1 MTLVPTATPRAS
13 HATPTAQP
21 PVDRSV
27 LIHAI
32 ELQNQG
38 QDAAAEQLLLR
49 FLNQSPS
56 DPVALYSIA
65 VIWLR
70 RQDNAAAL
78 ALLERAVQSAAQFAP
93 LWFAHATALV
103 NAGRRDE
110 ALQSYQRAIDLQP
123 DFADALINSGV
134 LLRDLQQHVA
144 ALTRFQQVLAL
155 QPDNVLALSNAAT
168 LMTEFK
174 RGEEAIALLERLVQL
189 APQHDYALGMLC
201 HEKLQGCDWR
211 GIEALSRQVID
222 GVHAGWRSSKS
233 LGLMAISD
241 SAEAHQRCARLFAQQ
256 RYPIHPAPLWTGQRY
271 RHDRIRV
278 AYVSPDLREHPV
290 GHLMAGIFERHD
302 RTRFETI
309 GVSLGVD
316 DGSRLRERMTRA
328 FDQFL
333 DARQMTSAQI
343 AAWLREREVD
353 IVIDLAGYTAD
364 SRADIFTRRPAPVQ
378 VNFLGYPGTMGLSC
392 MDYILADRHVIPPEH
407 WRFYDERVVY
417 LPDAYLPP
425 ASNLQIA
432 ETTPSRADCG
442 LPPTGVV
449 FCSFNHD
456 YKILP
461 AVFAVWMRLLL
472 QVPGSVLWLMSRS
485 ERSQRN
491 LRASAQAAGIDPDR
505 LVFAQR
511 VPRVEDHLARY
522 RVADLFLDT
531 HPYNAHST
539 AADALLA
546 GLPVLTCS
554 GQSFPSRVAG
564 SLLQAAGLPEL
575 VTHTVAD
582 YEQLALTLAHDPAR
596 LVALKARLMER
607 QRDSALFDV
616 DAFTRH
622 LETAYLAMWR
632 QAQLGGARDALS
644 APAAATSA

>member
-1 MTLVPTATPRAS
+1 MTKVPTTTSRAS
-13 HATPTAQP
+13 AATSTPQ
-21 PVDRSV
+21 VDRSV
-27 LIHAI
+27 LIRAI

-38 QDAAAEQLLLR
+38 HVAPAEQLLLHY
-49 FLNQSPS
+49 LTQAPT
-56 DPVALYSIA
+56 DPVAVYSLA

-70 RQDNAAAL
+70 MPNPAPAL
-78 ALLERAVQSAAQFAP
+78 DLLERAVNAGTDFAP
-93 LWFAHATALV
+93 LWFAHATVLV
-103 NAGRRDE
+103 KVGRRDD
-110 ALQSYQRAIDLQP
+110 ALQSYQRAIDLKP
-123 DFADALINSGV
+123 DYADAMINSGV

-155 QPDNVLALSNAAT
+155 QPDNVMALSNAAT

-174 RGEEAIALLERLVQL
+174 RGEEAVAMLERLVQL
-189 APQHDYALGMLC
+189 APEHDYALGMLC
-201 HEKLQGCDWR
+201 HEKLQGCDWQ
-211 GIEALSRQVID
+211 GFEALSQRVID
-222 GVHAGWRSSKS
+222 GVRAGRRSSKS
-233 LGLMAISD
+233 LGLMALSD
-241 SAEAHQRCARLFAQQ
+241 SAEDHQRCARLFAQQ
-256 RYPIHPAPLWTGQRY
+256 RYPVAAAPLWTGERY

-302 RTRFETI
+302 KTRFETT
-309 GVSLGVD
+309 GLSLGVD

-328 FDQFL
+328 FDQFI
-333 DARQMTSAQI
+333 DARQMTAVQI
-343 AAWLREREVD
+343 AALLREREID
-353 IVIDLAGYTAD
+353 IVVDLAGYTAD
-364 SRADIFTRRPAPVQ
+364 SRSEIFTWRPAPVQ

-407 WRFYDERVVY
+407 WRFYDEQVVY

-485 ERSQRN
+485 ERSQHN
-491 LRASAQAAGIDPDR
+491 LWASAQAAGIDPDR

-582 YEQLALTLAHDPAR
+582 YEQLALALARDPDR
-596 LVALKARLMER
+596 LAALKARLVER

-632 QAQLGGARDALS
+632 QSQLGGARDALS
-644 APAAATSA
+644 APAVAVSA

>member
-1 MTLVPTATPRAS
+1 MTKVPTTTSRAS
-13 HATPTAQP
+13 AATSTPQ
-21 PVDRSV
+21 VDRSV
-27 LIHAI
+27 LIRAI

-38 QDAAAEQLLLR
+38 HVAPAEQLLLHY
-49 FLNQSPS
+49 LTQAPT
-56 DPVALYSIA
+56 DPVAVYSLA

-70 RQDNAAAL
+70 MPNPAPAL
-78 ALLERAVQSAAQFAP
+78 DLLERAVNAGTDFAP
-93 LWFAHATALV
+93 LWFAHATVLV
-103 NAGRRDE
+103 KVGRRDD
-110 ALQSYQRAIDLQP
+110 ALQSYQRAIDLKP
-123 DFADALINSGV
+123 DYGDAMINSGV

-155 QPDNVLALSNAAT
+155 QPDNVMALSNAAT

-174 RGEEAIALLERLVQL
+174 RGEEAVAMLERLVQL
-189 APQHDYALGMLC
+189 APEHDYALGMLC
-201 HEKLQGCDWR
+201 HEKLQGCDWQ
-211 GIEALSRQVID
+211 GFEALSQRVID
-222 GVHAGWRSSKS
+222 GVRAGRRSSKS
-233 LGLMAISD
+233 LGLMALSD
-241 SAEAHQRCARLFAQQ
+241 SAEDHQRCARLFAQQ
-256 RYPIHPAPLWTGQRY
+256 RYPAAAAPLWTGERY

-302 RTRFETI
+302 KARFETT
-309 GVSLGVD
+309 GLSLGVD

-328 FDQFL
+328 FDQFI
-333 DARQMTSAQI
+333 DARQMTAVQI
-343 AAWLREREVD
+343 AALLREREID
-353 IVIDLAGYTAD
+353 IVVDLAGYTAD
-364 SRADIFTRRPAPVQ
+364 SRSEIFTWRPAPVQ

-407 WRFYDERVVY
+407 WRFYDEQVVY

-582 YEQLALTLAHDPAR
+582 YEQLALALARDPDR
-596 LVALKARLMER
+596 LAALKARLMER

-632 QAQLGGARDALS
+632 QSQLGGARDALS
-644 APAAATSA
+644 APAVATSA

>member
-1 MTLVPTATPRAS
+1 MTKVPTATSRAS
-13 HATPTAQP
+13 APAPTL

-27 LIHAI
+27 LIRAI

-38 QDAAAEQLLLR
+38 HVAPAEQLLLHY
-49 FLNQSPS
+49 LTQAPT
-56 DPVALYSIA
+56 DPVAIYSLA

-70 RQDNAAAL
+70 MPNPAPAL
-78 ALLERAVQSAAQFAP
+78 DLLERAVNAGTDFAP
-93 LWFAHATALV
+93 LWFAHATVLV
-103 NAGRRDE
+103 KVGRRDD
-110 ALQSYQRAIDLQP
+110 ALRSYQRAIDLKP
-123 DFADALINSGV
+123 DYADAMINSGV

-155 QPDNVLALSNAAT
+155 QPDNVIALANAAT

-174 RGEEAIALLERLVQL
+174 RGEEAVAMLERLVQL
-189 APQHDYALGMLC
+189 APEHDYALGMLC
-201 HEKLQGCDWR
+201 HEKLQGCDWQ
-211 GIEALSRQVID
+211 GFEALSQRVID
-222 GVHAGWRSSKS
+222 GVRAGRRSSKS
-233 LGLMAISD
+233 LGLMALSD
-241 SAEAHQRCARLFAQQ
+241 SAEDHQRCARLFAQQ
-256 RYPIHPAPLWTGQRY
+256 RYPAAAAPLWTGERY

-302 RTRFETI
+302 KHRFETI
-309 GVSLGVD
+309 GLSLGVD

-328 FDQFL
+328 FDQFI
-333 DARQMTSAQI
+333 DARQMTAVQI
-343 AAWLREREVD
+343 AALLREREID
-353 IVIDLAGYTAD
+353 IVVDLAGYTAD
-364 SRADIFTRRPAPVQ
+364 SRAEIFTWRPAPVQ

-407 WRFYDERVVY
+407 WRYYDEQVVY

-432 ETTPSRADCG
+432 EATPSRADCG
-442 LPPTGVV
+442 LPPAGVV

-461 AVFAVWMRLLL
+461 AVFAVWMRLLQ

-582 YEQLALTLAHDPAR
+582 YEQLALALARDPDR
-596 LVALKARLMER
+596 LVALKARLAER

-622 LETAYLAMWR
+622 LETAYIAMWR
-632 QAQLGGARDALS
+632 QSQLGGARDALS
-644 APAAATSA
+644 APAVAA

>member
-1 MTLVPTATPRAS
+1 MTKVPTATSRAS
-13 HATPTAQP
+13 APAPTL

-27 LIHAI
+27 LIRAI

-38 QDAAAEQLLLR
+38 HVAPAEQLLLHY
-49 FLNQSPS
+49 LAQAPT
-56 DPVALYSIA
+56 DPVAIYSLA

-70 RQDNAAAL
+70 MPNPAPAL
-78 ALLERAVQSAAQFAP
+78 DLLERAVKAGTDFAP
-93 LWFAHATALV
+93 LWFAHATVLV
-103 NAGRRDE
+103 KFGRRDD
-110 ALQSYQRAIDLQP
+110 ALRSYQRAIDLKP
-123 DFADALINSGV
+123 DYADAMINSGV

-144 ALTRFQQVLAL
+144 SLTRFQQVLAL
-155 QPDNVLALSNAAT
+155 QPDNVIALANAAT

-174 RGEEAIALLERLVQL
+174 RGEEAVAMLERLVQL
-189 APQHDYALGMLC
+189 APEHDYALGMLC
-201 HEKLQGCDWR
+201 HERLQGCDWQ
-211 GIEALSRQVID
+211 GFDALSQRVID
-222 GVHAGWRSSKS
+222 GVRAGRRSSKS
-233 LGLMAISD
+233 LGLMAVSD
-241 SAEAHQRCARLFAQQ
+241 SADDHQRCARLFAQQ
-256 RYPIHPAPLWTGQRY
+256 RYPVTAAPLWTGERY

-302 RTRFETI
+302 KTRFETI
-309 GVSLGVD
+309 GLSLGVD

-328 FDQFL
+328 FDQFI
-333 DARQMTSAQI
+333 DARQMTAVQI
-343 AAWLREREVD
+343 AALLREREID
-353 IVIDLAGYTAD
+353 IVVDLAGYTAD
-364 SRADIFTRRPAPVQ
+364 SRAEIFTWRPAPVQ

-407 WRFYDERVVY
+407 WRYYDERVVY

-432 ETTPSRADCG
+432 EATPSRVDCG

-582 YEQLALTLAHDPAR
+582 YEQLALALARDPDR
-596 LVALKARLMER
+596 LAALKARLAER
-607 QRDSALFDV
+607 QRGSALFDV
-616 DAFTRH
+616 DGFTRH
-622 LETAYLAMWR
+622 LEASYIAMWR
-632 QAQLGGARDALS
+632 QSQLGDARDAL
-644 APAAATSA
+644 

>member
-1 MTLVPTATPRAS
+1 MTKVPTTTSRAS
-13 HATPTAQP
+13 AATSTPQ
-21 PVDRSV
+21 VDRSV
-27 LIHAI
+27 LIRAI

-38 QDAAAEQLLLR
+38 HVAPAEQLLLHY
-49 FLNQSPS
+49 LTQAPT
-56 DPVALYSIA
+56 DPVAVYSLA

-70 RQDNAAAL
+70 MPNPAPAL
-78 ALLERAVQSAAQFAP
+78 DLLERAVNAGTDFAP
-93 LWFAHATALV
+93 LWFAHATVLV
-103 NAGRRDE
+103 KVGRRDD
-110 ALQSYQRAIDLQP
+110 ALRSYQRAIDLKP
-123 DFADALINSGV
+123 DYADAMINSGV

-155 QPDNVLALSNAAT
+155 QPDNVMALSNAAT

-174 RGEEAIALLERLVQL
+174 RGEEAVAMLERLVQL
-189 APQHDYALGMLC
+189 APEHDYALGMLC
-201 HEKLQGCDWR
+201 HEKLQGCDWQ
-211 GIEALSRQVID
+211 GFEALSQRVID
-222 GVHAGWRSSKS
+222 GVRAGRRSSKS
-233 LGLMAISD
+233 LGLMALSD
-241 SAEAHQRCARLFAQQ
+241 SAEDHQRCARLFAQQ
-256 RYPIHPAPLWTGQRY
+256 RYPAAAAPLWTGERY

-302 RTRFETI
+302 KARFETT
-309 GVSLGVD
+309 GLSLGVD

-328 FDQFL
+328 FDQFI
-333 DARQMTSAQI
+333 DARQMTAVQI
-343 AAWLREREVD
+343 AALLREREID
-353 IVIDLAGYTAD
+353 IVVDLAGYTAD
-364 SRADIFTRRPAPVQ
+364 SRSEIFTWRPAPVQ

-407 WRFYDERVVY
+407 WRFYDEQVVY

-582 YEQLALTLAHDPAR
+582 YEQLALALARDPDR
-596 LVALKARLMER
+596 LAALKARLMER

-632 QAQLGGARDALS
+632 QSQLGGARDALS
-644 APAAATSA
+644 APAVAASA

>member
-1 MTLVPTATPRAS
+1 
-13 HATPTAQP
+13 
-21 PVDRSV
+21 
-27 LIHAI
+27 
-32 ELQNQG
+32 
-38 QDAAAEQLLLR
+38 
-49 FLNQSPS
+49 
-56 DPVALYSIA
+56 
-65 VIWLR
+65 
-70 RQDNAAAL
+70 
-78 ALLERAVQSAAQFAP
+78 LLERAVKTVADFPP
-93 LWFAHATALV
+93 LWFAHATVLV
-103 NAGRRDE
+103 NVGRRDD
-110 ALQSYQRAIDLQP
+110 ALRSYQCAIDLKP

-168 LMTEFK
+168 LLTEFK
-174 RGEEAIALLERLVQL
+174 RGEEAVALLERLVRL
-189 APQHDYALGMLC
+189 APNHDYALGMLC
-201 HEKLQGCDWR
+201 HEKLQGCDWS
-211 GIEALSRQVID
+211 GFEALSQQVID
-222 GVHAGWRSSKS
+222 GVRAGQRSSKS

-241 SAEAHQRCARLFAQQ
+241 SAEDHQRCARLFAQQ
-256 RYPIHPAPLWTGQRY
+256 RYPVTAAPLWTGERY
-271 RHDRIRV
+271 CHDRIRV

-302 RTRFETI
+302 KGRFETTGI
-309 GVSLGVD
+309 SLGVD

-328 FDQFL
+328 FDHFV
-333 DARQMTSAQI
+333 DARQMTATQI
-343 AAWLREREVD
+343 ATLLRAQEID

-364 SRADIFTRRPAPVQ
+364 SRAEIFTWRPAPVQ
-378 VNFLGYPGTMGLSC
+378 VNFLGYPGTMGLAC
-392 MDYILADRHVIPPEH
+392 MDYILADRHVVPPDH
-407 WRFYDERVVY
+407 WPFYDERVVY

-425 ASNLQIA
+425 ASGLQISEA
-432 ETTPSRADCG
+432 TPSRADCG
-442 LPPTGVV
+442 LPPKGVV

-485 ERSQRN
+485 ERSQTN
-491 LRASAQAAGIDPDR
+491 LRASARAAGVDPDR

-522 RVADLFLDT
+522 RLADLFLDT

-564 SLLQAAGLPEL
+564 SLLHAAGLPEL
-575 VTHTVAD
+575 VTHSMAD
-582 YEQLALTLAHDPAR
+582 YEQLALALARDPAR
-596 LVALKARLMER
+596 LAALKQRLAER

-616 DAFTRH
+616 DRFTRH
-622 LETAYLAMWR
+622 LETTYIAMWR
-632 QAQLGGARDALS
+632 QSQLGGARDALS
-644 APAAATSA
+644 APTPSA

>member
-1 MTLVPTATPRAS
+1 MTKVPTTTSRAS
-13 HATPTAQP
+13 AATSTPQ
-21 PVDRSV
+21 VDRSV
-27 LIHAI
+27 LIRAI

-38 QDAAAEQLLLR
+38 HVAPAEQLLLHY
-49 FLNQSPS
+49 LTQAPT
-56 DPVALYSIA
+56 DPVAVYSLA

-70 RQDNAAAL
+70 MPNPAPAL
-78 ALLERAVQSAAQFAP
+78 DLLERAVNAGTDFAP
-93 LWFAHATALV
+93 LWFAHATVLV
-103 NAGRRDE
+103 KVGRRDD
-110 ALQSYQRAIDLQP
+110 ALRSYQRAIDLKP
-123 DFADALINSGV
+123 DYADAMINSGV

-155 QPDNVLALSNAAT
+155 QPDNVMALSNAAT

-174 RGEEAIALLERLVQL
+174 RGEEAVAMLERLVQL
-189 APQHDYALGMLC
+189 APEHDYALGMLC
-201 HEKLQGCDWR
+201 HEKLQGCDWQ
-211 GIEALSRQVID
+211 GFEALSQRVID
-222 GVHAGWRSSKS
+222 GVRAGRRSSKS
-233 LGLMAISD
+233 LGLMALSD
-241 SAEAHQRCARLFAQQ
+241 SAEDHQRCARLFAQQ
-256 RYPIHPAPLWTGQRY
+256 RYPAAAAPLWTGERY

-302 RTRFETI
+302 KARFETT
-309 GVSLGVD
+309 GLSLGVD

-328 FDQFL
+328 FDQFI
-333 DARQMTSAQI
+333 DARQMTAVQI
-343 AAWLREREVD
+343 AALLREREID
-353 IVIDLAGYTAD
+353 IVVDLAGYTAD
-364 SRADIFTRRPAPVQ
+364 SRSEIFTWRPAPVQ
-378 VNFLGYPGTMGLSC
+378 VNFLGYPGTMGLGC

-407 WRFYDERVVY
+407 WRFYDEQVVY

-442 LPPTGVV
+442 LPPTGIV

-582 YEQLALTLAHDPAR
+582 YEQLALALARDPDR
-596 LVALKARLMER
+596 LAALKARLMER

-632 QAQLGGARDALS
+632 QSQLGGARDALS
-644 APAAATSA
+644 APAVAVSA

>member
-1 MTLVPTATPRAS
+1 MTKVPTTTSRAS
-13 HATPTAQP
+13 AATSTPQ
-21 PVDRSV
+21 VDRSV
-27 LIHAI
+27 LIRAI

-38 QDAAAEQLLLR
+38 HVAPAEQLLLHY
-49 FLNQSPS
+49 LTQAPT
-56 DPVALYSIA
+56 DPVAVYSLA

-70 RQDNAAAL
+70 MPNLAPAL
-78 ALLERAVQSAAQFAP
+78 DLLERAVNAGTDFAP
-93 LWFAHATALV
+93 LWFAHATVLV
-103 NAGRRDE
+103 KVGRRDD
-110 ALQSYQRAIDLQP
+110 ALQSYQRAIDLKP
-123 DFADALINSGV
+123 DYADAMINSGV

-155 QPDNVLALSNAAT
+155 QPDNVMALSNAAT

-174 RGEEAIALLERLVQL
+174 RGEEAVAMLERLVQL
-189 APQHDYALGMLC
+189 APEHDYALGMLC
-201 HEKLQGCDWR
+201 HEKLQGCDWQ
-211 GIEALSRQVID
+211 GFEALSQRVID
-222 GVHAGWRSSKS
+222 GVRAGRRSSKS
-233 LGLMAISD
+233 LGLMALSD
-241 SAEAHQRCARLFAQQ
+241 SAEDHQRCARLFAQQ
-256 RYPIHPAPLWTGQRY
+256 RYPAAAAPLWTGERY

-302 RTRFETI
+302 KARFETT
-309 GVSLGVD
+309 GLSLGVD

-328 FDQFL
+328 FDQFI
-333 DARQMTSAQI
+333 DARQMTAVQI
-343 AAWLREREVD
+343 AALLREREID
-353 IVIDLAGYTAD
+353 IVVDLAGYTAD
-364 SRADIFTRRPAPVQ
+364 SRSEIFTWRPAPVQ

-407 WRFYDERVVY
+407 WRFYDEQVVY

-582 YEQLALTLAHDPAR
+582 YEQLALALARDPDR
-596 LVALKARLMER
+596 LAALKARLMER

-632 QAQLGGARDALS
+632 QSQLGGARDALS
-644 APAAATSA
+644 APAAAASA

>member
-1 MTLVPTATPRAS
+1 MTKVPTTTSRAS
-13 HATPTAQP
+13 AATSTPQ
-21 PVDRSV
+21 VDRSV
-27 LIHAI
+27 LIRAI

-38 QDAAAEQLLLR
+38 HVAPAEQLLLHY
-49 FLNQSPS
+49 LTQAPT
-56 DPVALYSIA
+56 DPVAVYSLA

-70 RQDNAAAL
+70 MPNPAPAL
-78 ALLERAVQSAAQFAP
+78 DLLERAVNAGTDFAP
-93 LWFAHATALV
+93 LWFAHATVLV
-103 NAGRRDE
+103 KVGRRDD
-110 ALQSYQRAIDLQP
+110 ALQSYQRAIDLKP
-123 DFADALINSGV
+123 DYADAMINSGV

-155 QPDNVLALSNAAT
+155 QPDNVMALSNAAT

-174 RGEEAIALLERLVQL
+174 RGEEAVAMLERLVQL
-189 APQHDYALGMLC
+189 APEHDYALGMLC
-201 HEKLQGCDWR
+201 HEKLQGCDWQ
-211 GIEALSRQVID
+211 GFEALSQRVID
-222 GVHAGWRSSKS
+222 GVRAGRRSSKS
-233 LGLMAISD
+233 LGLMALSD
-241 SAEAHQRCARLFAQQ
+241 SAEDHQRCARLFAQQ
-256 RYPIHPAPLWTGQRY
+256 RYPVAAAPLWTGERY

-302 RTRFETI
+302 KTRFETT
-309 GVSLGVD
+309 GLSLGVD

-328 FDQFL
+328 FDQFI
-333 DARQMTSAQI
+333 DARQMTAVQI
-343 AAWLREREVD
+343 AALLREREID
-353 IVIDLAGYTAD
+353 IVVDLAGYTAD
-364 SRADIFTRRPAPVQ
+364 SRSEIFTWRPAPVQ

-407 WRFYDERVVY
+407 WRFYDEQVVY

-582 YEQLALTLAHDPAR
+582 YEQLALALARDPDR
-596 LVALKARLMER
+596 LAALKARLVER

-632 QAQLGGARDALS
+632 QSQLGGARDALS
-644 APAAATSA
+644 APAVAVSA

>member
-1 MTLVPTATPRAS
+1 MTKVPTTSRAS
-13 HATPTAQP
+13 APASIP
-21 PVDRSV
+21 AVDRSV
-27 LIHAI
+27 LIRAI

-38 QDAAAEQLLLR
+38 HVAPAEQLLLHY
-49 FLNQSPS
+49 LTQAPT
-56 DPVALYSIA
+56 DPVAVYSLA

-70 RQDNAAAL
+70 MPNPAPAL
-78 ALLERAVQSAAQFAP
+78 DLLERAVQAGTDFAP
-93 LWFAHATALV
+93 LWFAHATVLV
-103 NAGRRDE
+103 KVGRRDD
-110 ALQSYQRAIDLQP
+110 ALRSYQRAIDLKP
-123 DFADALINSGV
+123 DYADAMINSGV

-144 ALTRFQQVLAL
+144 ALTRFQQALAL
-155 QPDNVLALSNAAT
+155 QPDNVIALANAAT

-174 RGEEAIALLERLVQL
+174 RGEEAVAMLERLVQL
-189 APQHDYALGMLC
+189 APEHDYALGMLC
-201 HEKLQGCDWR
+201 HEKLQGCDWQ
-211 GIEALSRQVID
+211 GFEVLSQRVID
-222 GVHAGWRSSKS
+222 GVRAGRRSSKS
-233 LGLMAISD
+233 LGLMALSD
-241 SAEAHQRCARLFAQQ
+241 SAEDHQRCARMFAQQ
-256 RYPIHPAPLWTGQRY
+256 RYPVAAAPLWTGERY

-302 RTRFETI
+302 RTRFETT
-309 GVSLGVD
+309 GLSLGVD

-328 FDQFL
+328 FDHFI
-333 DARQMTSAQI
+333 DARQMTAVQI
-343 AAWLREREVD
+343 AALLREREID
-353 IVIDLAGYTAD
+353 IVVDLAGYTAD
-364 SRADIFTRRPAPVQ
+364 SRAEIFTWRPAPVQ

-392 MDYILADRHVIPPEH
+392 MDYILADRHVIPPAH
-407 WRFYDERVVY
+407 WRFYDEQVVY

-432 ETTPSRADCG
+432 EATPSRADCG

-491 LRASAQAAGIDPDR
+491 LRASAQAAGVDPDR

-546 GLPVLTCS
+546 GLPVLTCA

-564 SLLQAAGLPEL
+564 SLLHAAGLPEL

-582 YEQLALTLAHDPAR
+582 YEQLALALARDPHR
-596 LVALKARLMER
+596 LAALKARLVQR
-607 QRDSALFDV
+607 QRGSALFDV
-616 DAFTRH
+616 DGFTRH
-622 LETAYLAMWR
+622 LEASYTAMWR
-632 QAQLGGARDALS
+632 RRQLGDARDAL
-644 APAAATSA
+644 

>member
-1 MTLVPTATPRAS
+1 MTKVPTTTSRAS
-13 HATPTAQP
+13 AATSTPQ
-21 PVDRSV
+21 VDRSV
-27 LIHAI
+27 LIRAI

-38 QDAAAEQLLLR
+38 HVAPAEQLLLHY
-49 FLNQSPS
+49 LTQAPT
-56 DPVALYSIA
+56 DPVAVYSLA

-70 RQDNAAAL
+70 MPNPAPAL
-78 ALLERAVQSAAQFAP
+78 DLLERAVNAGTDFAP
-93 LWFAHATALV
+93 LWFAHATVLV
-103 NAGRRDE
+103 KVGRRDD
-110 ALQSYQRAIDLQP
+110 ALQSYQRAIDLKP
-123 DFADALINSGV
+123 DYADAMINSGV

-155 QPDNVLALSNAAT
+155 QPDNVMALSNAAT

-174 RGEEAIALLERLVQL
+174 RGEEAVAMLERLVQL
-189 APQHDYALGMLC
+189 APEHDYALGMLC
-201 HEKLQGCDWR
+201 HEKLQGCDWQ
-211 GIEALSRQVID
+211 GFEALSQRVID
-222 GVHAGWRSSKS
+222 GVRAGRRSSKS
-233 LGLMAISD
+233 LGLMALSD
-241 SAEAHQRCARLFAQQ
+241 SAEDHQRCARLFAQQ
-256 RYPIHPAPLWTGQRY
+256 RYPAAAAPLWTGERY

-302 RTRFETI
+302 KARFETT
-309 GVSLGVD
+309 GLSLGVD

-328 FDQFL
+328 FDQFI
-333 DARQMTSAQI
+333 DVRQMTAVQI
-343 AAWLREREVD
+343 AALLREREID
-353 IVIDLAGYTAD
+353 IVVDLAGYTAD
-364 SRADIFTRRPAPVQ
+364 SRSEIFTWRPAPVQ

-407 WRFYDERVVY
+407 WRFYDEQVVY

-582 YEQLALTLAHDPAR
+582 YEQLALALARDPDR
-596 LVALKARLMER
+596 LAALKARLVER

-632 QAQLGGARDALS
+632 QSQLGGARDALS
-644 APAAATSA
+644 APAVAASA

>member
-1 MTLVPTATPRAS
+1 MTKVPTTTSRAS
-13 HATPTAQP
+13 AATSTPQ
-21 PVDRSV
+21 VDRSV
-27 LIHAI
+27 LIRAI

-38 QDAAAEQLLLR
+38 HVAPAEQLLLHY
-49 FLNQSPS
+49 LTQAPT
-56 DPVALYSIA
+56 DPVAVYSLA

-70 RQDNAAAL
+70 MPNPAPAL
-78 ALLERAVQSAAQFAP
+78 DLLERAVNAGTDFAP
-93 LWFAHATALV
+93 LWFAHATVLV
-103 NAGRRDE
+103 KVGRRDD
-110 ALQSYQRAIDLQP
+110 ALQSYQRAIDLKP
-123 DFADALINSGV
+123 DYGDAMINSGV

-155 QPDNVLALSNAAT
+155 QPDNVMALSNAAT

-174 RGEEAIALLERLVQL
+174 RGEEAVAMLERLVQL
-189 APQHDYALGMLC
+189 APEHDYALGMLC
-201 HEKLQGCDWR
+201 HEKLQGCDWQ
-211 GIEALSRQVID
+211 GFEALSQRVID
-222 GVHAGWRSSKS
+222 GVRAGRRSSKS
-233 LGLMAISD
+233 LGLMALSD
-241 SAEAHQRCARLFAQQ
+241 SAEDHQRCARLFAQQ
-256 RYPIHPAPLWTGQRY
+256 RYPAAAAPLWTGERY

-302 RTRFETI
+302 KARFETT
-309 GVSLGVD
+309 GLSLGVD

-328 FDQFL
+328 FDQFI
-333 DARQMTSAQI
+333 DARQMTAVQI
-343 AAWLREREVD
+343 AALLREREID
-353 IVIDLAGYTAD
+353 IVVDLAGYTAD
-364 SRADIFTRRPAPVQ
+364 SRSEIFTWRPAPVQ
-378 VNFLGYPGTMGLSC
+378 VNFLGYPGTMGLGC

-407 WRFYDERVVY
+407 WRFYDEQVVY

-582 YEQLALTLAHDPAR
+582 YEQLALALARDPAR
-596 LVALKARLMER
+596 LAALKARLLER

-622 LETAYLAMWR
+622 LETAYIAMWR
-632 QAQLGGARDALS
+632 QSQLGGARDALS
-644 APAAATSA
+644 APAAAASA

>member
-1 MTLVPTATPRAS
+1 MTKVPTTTSRAS
-13 HATPTAQP
+13 AATSTPQ
-21 PVDRSV
+21 VDRSV
-27 LIHAI
+27 LIRAI

-38 QDAAAEQLLLR
+38 HVAPAEQLLLHY
-49 FLNQSPS
+49 LTQAPT
-56 DPVALYSIA
+56 DPVAVYSLA

-70 RQDNAAAL
+70 MPNPAPAL
-78 ALLERAVQSAAQFAP
+78 DLLERAVNAGTDFAP
-93 LWFAHATALV
+93 LWFAHATVLV
-103 NAGRRDE
+103 KVGRRDD
-110 ALQSYQRAIDLQP
+110 ALRSYQRAIDLKP
-123 DFADALINSGV
+123 DYADAMINSGV

-155 QPDNVLALSNAAT
+155 QPDNVMALSNAAT

-174 RGEEAIALLERLVQL
+174 RGEEAVAMLERLVQL
-189 APQHDYALGMLC
+189 APEHDYALGMLC
-201 HEKLQGCDWR
+201 HEKLQGCDWQ
-211 GIEALSRQVID
+211 GFEALSQRVID
-222 GVHAGWRSSKS
+222 GVRAGRRSSKS
-233 LGLMAISD
+233 LGLMALSD
-241 SAEAHQRCARLFAQQ
+241 SAEDHQRCARLFAQQ
-256 RYPIHPAPLWTGQRY
+256 RYPAAAAPLWTGERY

-302 RTRFETI
+302 KARFETT
-309 GVSLGVD
+309 GLSLGVD

-328 FDQFL
+328 FDQFI
-333 DARQMTSAQI
+333 DARQMTAVQI
-343 AAWLREREVD
+343 AALLREREID
-353 IVIDLAGYTAD
+353 IVVDLAGYTAD
-364 SRADIFTRRPAPVQ
+364 SRSEIFTWRPAPVQ
-378 VNFLGYPGTMGLSC
+378 VNFLGYPGTMGLGC

-407 WRFYDERVVY
+407 WRFYDEQVVY

-582 YEQLALTLAHDPAR
+582 YEQLALALARDPDR
-596 LVALKARLMER
+596 LAALKARLMER

-632 QAQLGGARDALS
+632 QSQLGGARDALS
-644 APAAATSA
+644 APAVAASA

>member
-1 MTLVPTATPRAS
+1 MTKVPTATSRAS
-13 HATPTAQP
+13 APAPTL

-27 LIHAI
+27 LIRAI

-38 QDAAAEQLLLR
+38 HVAPAEQLLLHY
-49 FLNQSPS
+49 LTQAPT
-56 DPVALYSIA
+56 DPVAIYSLA

-70 RQDNAAAL
+70 MPNPAPAL
-78 ALLERAVQSAAQFAP
+78 DLLERAVNAGTDFAP
-93 LWFAHATALV
+93 LWFAHATVLV
-103 NAGRRDE
+103 KVGRRDD
-110 ALQSYQRAIDLQP
+110 ALRSYQRAIDLKP
-123 DFADALINSGV
+123 DYADAMINSGV

-155 QPDNVLALSNAAT
+155 QPDNVIALANAAT

-174 RGEEAIALLERLVQL
+174 RGEEAVAMLERLVQL
-189 APQHDYALGMLC
+189 APEHDYALGMLC
-201 HEKLQGCDWR
+201 HEKLQGCDWQ
-211 GIEALSRQVID
+211 GFEALSQRVID
-222 GVHAGWRSSKS
+222 GVRAGRRSSKS
-233 LGLMAISD
+233 LGLMALSD
-241 SAEAHQRCARLFAQQ
+241 SAEDHQRCARLFAQQ
-256 RYPIHPAPLWTGQRY
+256 RYPAAAAPLWTGERY

-302 RTRFETI
+302 KHRFETI
-309 GVSLGVD
+309 GLSLGVD

-328 FDQFL
+328 FDQFI
-333 DARQMTSAQI
+333 DARQMTAVQI
-343 AAWLREREVD
+343 AALLREREID
-353 IVIDLAGYTAD
+353 IVVDLAGYTAD
-364 SRADIFTRRPAPVQ
+364 SRAEIFTWRPAPVQ

-392 MDYILADRHVIPPEH
+392 MDYILADRHVVPPEH
-407 WRFYDERVVY
+407 WRFYDEQVVY

-432 ETTPSRADCG
+432 EATPSRADCG
-442 LPPTGVV
+442 LPPAGVV

-461 AVFAVWMRLLL
+461 AVFAVWMRLLQ

-582 YEQLALTLAHDPAR
+582 YEQLALALARDPDR
-596 LVALKARLMER
+596 LAALKARLAER

-622 LETAYLAMWR
+622 LETAYIAMWR
-632 QAQLGGARDALS
+632 QSQLGGARDALS
-644 APAAATSA
+644 APAMAA

>member
-1 MTLVPTATPRAS
+1 MTKVPTATSRAS
-13 HATPTAQP
+13 AAISTPQ
-21 PVDRSV
+21 VDRSV
-27 LIHAI
+27 LIRAI

-38 QDAAAEQLLLR
+38 HVAPAEQLLLHY
-49 FLNQSPS
+49 LAQSPT
-56 DPVALYSIA
+56 DPVAVYSLA

-70 RQDNAAAL
+70 MPNPAPAL
-78 ALLERAVQSAAQFAP
+78 DLLERAVKSGTDFAP
-93 LWFAHATALV
+93 LWFAHATVLV
-103 NAGRRDE
+103 KVGRRDD
-110 ALQSYQRAIDLQP
+110 ALLSYQRAIDLKP
-123 DFADALINSGV
+123 DYADAMINSGV

-155 QPDNVLALSNAAT
+155 QPDNVIALSNAAT
-168 LMTEFK
+168 LMAEFK
-174 RGEEAIALLERLVQL
+174 RGEDAVALLERLVQL
-189 APQHDYALGMLC
+189 APDHDYALGMLC
-201 HEKLQGCDWR
+201 HEKLQGCDWQ
-211 GIEALSRQVID
+211 GFETLSQRVID
-222 GVHAGWRSSKS
+222 GVRAGRRSSKS
-233 LGLMAISD
+233 LGLMALSD
-241 SAEAHQRCARLFAQQ
+241 FAEDHQRCARLFSQQ
-256 RYPIHPAPLWTGQRY
+256 RYPASAAPLWAGERY

-302 RTRFETI
+302 KVRFETT
-309 GVSLGVD
+309 GLSLGVD

-328 FDQFL
+328 FDHFV
-333 DARQMTSAQI
+333 DARQMTAAQI
-343 AAWLREREVD
+343 AALLREREID
-353 IVIDLAGYTAD
+353 IVVDLAGYTAD
-364 SRADIFTRRPAPVQ
+364 SRAEIFTWRPAPVQ

-392 MDYILADRHVIPPEH
+392 MDYILADRHVVPPEH

-432 ETTPSRADCG
+432 EATPTRADCG
-442 LPPTGVV
+442 LPPTGMV

-461 AVFAVWMRLLL
+461 AVFAVWMRLLR

-485 ERSQRN
+485 DRSQTN

-564 SLLQAAGLPEL
+564 SLLHAAGLPEL
-575 VTHTVAD
+575 VTHSVAD
-582 YEQLALTLAHDPAR
+582 YEQLALALARDPDR
-596 LVALKARLMER
+596 LAALKVRLAER
-607 QRDSALFDV
+607 HHDSALFDV
-616 DAFTRH
+616 DGFTRH
-622 LETAYLAMWR
+622 LETAYIAMWR
-632 QAQLGGARDALS
+632 QSQLGGARDALS
-644 APAAATSA
+644 APAQAT

>member
-1 MTLVPTATPRAS
+1 MTKVPTTTSRAS
-13 HATPTAQP
+13 AATSTPQ
-21 PVDRSV
+21 VDRSV
-27 LIHAI
+27 LIRAI

-38 QDAAAEQLLLR
+38 HVAPAEQLLLHY
-49 FLNQSPS
+49 LTQAPT
-56 DPVALYSIA
+56 DPVAVYSLA

-70 RQDNAAAL
+70 MPNPAPAL
-78 ALLERAVQSAAQFAP
+78 DLLERAVNAGTDFAP
-93 LWFAHATALV
+93 LWFAHATVLV
-103 NAGRRDE
+103 KVGRRDD
-110 ALQSYQRAIDLQP
+110 ALQSYQRAIDLKP
-123 DFADALINSGV
+123 DYADAMINSGV

-155 QPDNVLALSNAAT
+155 QPDNVMALSNAAT

-174 RGEEAIALLERLVQL
+174 RGEEAVAMLERLVQL
-189 APQHDYALGMLC
+189 APEHDYALGMLC
-201 HEKLQGCDWR
+201 HEKLQGCDWQ
-211 GIEALSRQVID
+211 GFEALSQRVID
-222 GVHAGWRSSKS
+222 GVRAGRRSSKS
-233 LGLMAISD
+233 LGLMALSD
-241 SAEAHQRCARLFAQQ
+241 SAEDHQRCARLFAQQ
-256 RYPIHPAPLWTGQRY
+256 RYPAAAAPLWTGERY

-302 RTRFETI
+302 KARFETT
-309 GVSLGVD
+309 GLSLGVD

-328 FDQFL
+328 FDQFI
-333 DARQMTSAQI
+333 DARQMTAVQI
-343 AAWLREREVD
+343 AALLREREID
-353 IVIDLAGYTAD
+353 IVVDLAGYTAD
-364 SRADIFTRRPAPVQ
+364 SRSEIFTWRPAPVQ

-407 WRFYDERVVY
+407 WRFYDEQVVY

-582 YEQLALTLAHDPAR
+582 YEQLALALARDPDR
-596 LVALKARLMER
+596 LAALKARLMER

-632 QAQLGGARDALS
+632 QSQLGGARDALS
-644 APAAATSA
+644 APAVAASA

>member
-1 MTLVPTATPRAS
+1 MTKVPTTTSRAS
-13 HATPTAQP
+13 AATSTPQ
-21 PVDRSV
+21 VDRSV
-27 LIHAI
+27 LIRAI

-38 QDAAAEQLLLR
+38 HVAPAEQLLLHY
-49 FLNQSPS
+49 LTQAPT
-56 DPVALYSIA
+56 DPVAVYSLA

-70 RQDNAAAL
+70 MPNPAPAL
-78 ALLERAVQSAAQFAP
+78 DLLERAVNAGTDFAP
-93 LWFAHATALV
+93 LWFAHATVLV
-103 NAGRRDE
+103 KVGRRDD
-110 ALQSYQRAIDLQP
+110 ALRSYQRAIDLKP
-123 DFADALINSGV
+123 DYADAMINSGV

-155 QPDNVLALSNAAT
+155 QPDNVMALSNAAT

-174 RGEEAIALLERLVQL
+174 RGEEAVAMLERLVQL
-189 APQHDYALGMLC
+189 APEHDYALGMLC
-201 HEKLQGCDWR
+201 HEKLQGCDWQ
-211 GIEALSRQVID
+211 GFEALSQRVID
-222 GVHAGWRSSKS
+222 GVRAGRRSSKS
-233 LGLMAISD
+233 LGLMALSD
-241 SAEAHQRCARLFAQQ
+241 SAEDHQRCARLFAQQ
-256 RYPIHPAPLWTGQRY
+256 RYPAAAAPLWTGERY

-302 RTRFETI
+302 KARFETT
-309 GVSLGVD
+309 GLSLGVD

-328 FDQFL
+328 FDQFI
-333 DARQMTSAQI
+333 DVRQMTAVQI
-343 AAWLREREVD
+343 AALLREREID
-353 IVIDLAGYTAD
+353 IVVDLAGYTAD
-364 SRADIFTRRPAPVQ
+364 SRSEIFTWRPAPVQ
-378 VNFLGYPGTMGLSC
+378 VNFLGYPGTMGLGC

-407 WRFYDERVVY
+407 WRFYDEQVVY

-582 YEQLALTLAHDPAR
+582 YEQLALALARDPDR
-596 LVALKARLMER
+596 LAALKARLMER

-632 QAQLGGARDALS
+632 QSQLGGARDALS
-644 APAAATSA
+644 APAVAASA

>member
-1 MTLVPTATPRAS
+1 
-13 HATPTAQP
+13 
-21 PVDRSV
+21 VDRSV
-27 LIHAI
+27 LIRAI

-38 QDAAAEQLLLR
+38 HVAAAEQLLLHYLTQR
-49 FLNQSPS
+49 PA
-56 DPVALYSIA
+56 DPVALYSLA

-70 RQDNAAAL
+70 RQDTVPAL
-78 ALLERAVQSAAQFAP
+78 DLLERAVNTVADFPP
-93 LWFAHATALV
+93 LWFAHATVLV
-103 NAGRRDE
+103 NIGRRDD
-110 ALQSYQRAIDLQP
+110 ALRSYQRAIDLKP

-168 LMTEFK
+168 LLTEFK
-174 RGEEAIALLERLVQL
+174 RGEEAVALLERLVRL
-189 APQHDYALGMLC
+189 APNHDYALGMLC

-211 GIEALSRQVID
+211 DFDALSQQVID
-222 GVHAGWRSSKS
+222 GVRAGQRSSKS

-241 SAEAHQRCARLFAQQ
+241 SAEDHQRCARLFAQQ
-256 RYPIHPAPLWTGQRY
+256 RYPVIAAPLWTGERY
-271 RHDRIRV
+271 HHGRIRV

-302 RTRFETI
+302 KGRFETTGI
-309 GVSLGVD
+309 SLGVD

-328 FDQFL
+328 FDHFV
-333 DARQMTSAQI
+333 DARQMTAAQI
-343 AAWLREREVD
+343 AALLRAREID
-353 IVIDLAGYTAD
+353 IVVDLAGYTAD
-364 SRADIFTRRPAPVQ
+364 SRAEIFTWRPAPVQ
-378 VNFLGYPGTMGLSC
+378 VNFLGYPGTLGHTC
-392 MDYILADRHVIPPEH
+392 MDYLLADRHVVPPDH
-407 WRFYDERVVY
+407 WPFYDERVVY

-425 ASNLQIA
+425 ASGLHIA
-432 ETTPSRADCG
+432 EATPSRADCG
-442 LPPTGVV
+442 LPPTGMV

-461 AVFAVWMRLLL
+461 AVFAVWMRLLQ

-485 ERSQRN
+485 ERSQTN
-491 LRASAQAAGIDPDR
+491 LRASARAAGVDPDR

-522 RVADLFLDT
+522 RLADLFLDT

-564 SLLQAAGLPEL
+564 SLLHAAGLPEL
-575 VTHTVAD
+575 VTHSVAD
-582 YEQLALTLAHDPAR
+582 YEQLALALARDPAR
-596 LVALKARLMER
+596 LAALKARLAAR
-607 QRDSALFDV
+607 QQGSVLFDV
-616 DAFTRH
+616 DGFTRH
-622 LETAYLAMWR
+622 LETAYIAMWR
-632 QAQLGGARDALS
+632 QSQLGGARDALS
-644 APAAATSA
+644 APAPSA

>member
-1 MTLVPTATPRAS
+1 MTKVPTATSRAS
-13 HATPTAQP
+13 AATATPQ
-21 PVDRSV
+21 VDRSV
-27 LIHAI
+27 LIRAI

-38 QDAAAEQLLLR
+38 HVAPAEQLLLHY
-49 FLNQSPS
+49 LNQTPT
-56 DPVALYSIA
+56 DPVAIYSLA

-70 RQDNAAAL
+70 MPSPAQAL
-78 ALLERAVQSAAQFAP
+78 DLLERAVKAGTDFAP
-93 LWFAHATALV
+93 IWFAHATVLV
-103 NAGRRDE
+103 KVGRRED
-110 ALQSYQRAIDLQP
+110 ALRSYQRAIDLKP
-123 DFADALINSGV
+123 DYADAMINSGV

-155 QPDNVLALSNAAT
+155 QPDNVIALSNAAT

-174 RGEEAIALLERLVQL
+174 RGEDAVALLQRLVQL
-189 APQHDYALGMLC
+189 APAHDYALGMLC
-201 HEKLQGCDWR
+201 HEQLQGCDWQ
-211 GIEALSRQVID
+211 GFEALSQRVIN
-222 GVHAGWRSSKS
+222 GVRAGQRCSKS
-233 LGLMAISD
+233 LGLMALSD
-241 SAEAHQRCARLFAQQ
+241 SAEDHQRCARMFAQQ
-256 RYPIHPAPLWTGQRY
+256 RYPIAAAPLWTGERY

-302 RTRFETI
+302 KTRFETT
-309 GVSLGVD
+309 GLSLGVD

-328 FDQFL
+328 FDHFV
-333 DARQMTSAQI
+333 DARQMTALQI
-343 AAWLREREVD
+343 ATLLREREID
-353 IVIDLAGYTAD
+353 IVVDLAGYTAD
-364 SRADIFTRRPAPVQ
+364 SRSEIFTWRPAPVQ

-432 ETTPSRADCG
+432 EATPNRADCG

-491 LRASAQAAGIDPDR
+491 LRASTQAAGVDPDR
-505 LVFAQR
+505 LIFAQR

-564 SLLQAAGLPEL
+564 SLLHAAGLPEL

-582 YEQLALTLAHDPAR
+582 YEQLALALARDPAR
-596 LVALKARLMER
+596 LAALKTRLAER

-622 LETAYLAMWR
+622 LETAYIAMWR
-632 QAQLGGARDALS
+632 QSQLGGARDALS
-644 APAAATSA
+644 ASAVVA

>member
-1 MTLVPTATPRAS
+1 MTKVPTTTSRAS
-13 HATPTAQP
+13 AATSTPQ
-21 PVDRSV
+21 VDRSV
-27 LIHAI
+27 LIRAI

-38 QDAAAEQLLLR
+38 HVAPAEQLLLHY
-49 FLNQSPS
+49 LTQAPT
-56 DPVALYSIA
+56 DPVAVYSLA

-70 RQDNAAAL
+70 MPNPAPAL
-78 ALLERAVQSAAQFAP
+78 DLLERAVNAGTDFAP
-93 LWFAHATALV
+93 LWFAHATVLV
-103 NAGRRDE
+103 KVGRRDD
-110 ALQSYQRAIDLQP
+110 ALRSYQRAIDLKP
-123 DFADALINSGV
+123 DYADAMINSGV

-155 QPDNVLALSNAAT
+155 QSDNVMALSNAAT

-174 RGEEAIALLERLVQL
+174 RGEEAVAMLERLVQL
-189 APQHDYALGMLC
+189 APEHDYALGMLC
-201 HEKLQGCDWR
+201 HEKLQGCDWQ
-211 GIEALSRQVID
+211 GFEALSQRVID
-222 GVHAGWRSSKS
+222 GVRAGRRSSKS
-233 LGLMAISD
+233 LGLMALSD
-241 SAEAHQRCARLFAQQ
+241 SAEDHQRCARLFAQQ
-256 RYPIHPAPLWTGQRY
+256 RYPAAAAPLWTGERY

-302 RTRFETI
+302 KARFETT
-309 GVSLGVD
+309 GLSLGVD

-328 FDQFL
+328 FDQFI
-333 DARQMTSAQI
+333 DARQMTAVQI
-343 AAWLREREVD
+343 ATLLREREID
-353 IVIDLAGYTAD
+353 IVVDLAGYTAD
-364 SRADIFTRRPAPVQ
+364 SRSEIFTWRPAPVQ
-378 VNFLGYPGTMGLSC
+378 VNFLGYPGTMGLGC

-407 WRFYDERVVY
+407 WRFYDEQVIY

-564 SLLQAAGLPEL
+564 SLLHAAGLPEL

-582 YEQLALTLAHDPAR
+582 YEQLALALARDPDR
-596 LVALKARLMER
+596 LAALKARLAAQ

-632 QAQLGGARDALS
+632 QTQLGGARDALS
-644 APAAATSA
+644 APAVAASA

>member
-1 MTLVPTATPRAS
+1 MTKVPTTTSRAS
-13 HATPTAQP
+13 AATSTPQ
-21 PVDRSV
+21 VDRSV
-27 LIHAI
+27 LIRAI

-38 QDAAAEQLLLR
+38 HVAPAEQLLLHY
-49 FLNQSPS
+49 LTQAPT
-56 DPVALYSIA
+56 DPVAVYSLA

-70 RQDNAAAL
+70 MPNPAPAL
-78 ALLERAVQSAAQFAP
+78 DLLERAVNAGTDFAP
-93 LWFAHATALV
+93 LWFAHATVLV
-103 NAGRRDE
+103 KVGRRDD
-110 ALQSYQRAIDLQP
+110 ALQSYQRAIDLKP
-123 DFADALINSGV
+123 DYADAMINSGV

-155 QPDNVLALSNAAT
+155 QPDNVMALSNAAT

-174 RGEEAIALLERLVQL
+174 RGEEAVAMLERLVQL
-189 APQHDYALGMLC
+189 APEHDYALGMLC
-201 HEKLQGCDWR
+201 HEKLQGCDWQ
-211 GIEALSRQVID
+211 GFEALSQRVID
-222 GVHAGWRSSKS
+222 GVRAGRRSSKS
-233 LGLMAISD
+233 LGLMALSD
-241 SAEAHQRCARLFAQQ
+241 SAEDHQRCARLFAQQ
-256 RYPIHPAPLWTGQRY
+256 RYPAAAAPLWTGERY

-302 RTRFETI
+302 KARFETT
-309 GVSLGVD
+309 GLSLGVD

-328 FDQFL
+328 FDQFI
-333 DARQMTSAQI
+333 DARQMTAVQI
-343 AAWLREREVD
+343 AALLREREID
-353 IVIDLAGYTAD
+353 IVVDLAGYTAD
-364 SRADIFTRRPAPVQ
+364 SRSEIFTWRPAPVQ

-407 WRFYDERVVY
+407 WRFYDEQVVY

-582 YEQLALTLAHDPAR
+582 YEQLALALARDPDR
-596 LVALKARLMER
+596 LAALKARLMER
-607 QRDSALFDV
+607 QCDSALFDV

-632 QAQLGGARDALS
+632 QSQLGGARDALS
-644 APAAATSA
+644 APAVAVSA

>member
-1 MTLVPTATPRAS
+1 MTKVPTTTSRAS
-13 HATPTAQP
+13 AATSTPQ
-21 PVDRSV
+21 VDRSV
-27 LIHAI
+27 LIRAI

-38 QDAAAEQLLLR
+38 HVAPAEQLLLHY
-49 FLNQSPS
+49 LTQAPT
-56 DPVALYSIA
+56 DPVAVYSLA

-70 RQDNAAAL
+70 MPNPAPAL
-78 ALLERAVQSAAQFAP
+78 DLLERAVNAGTDFAP
-93 LWFAHATALV
+93 LWFAHATVLV
-103 NAGRRDE
+103 KVGRRDD
-110 ALQSYQRAIDLQP
+110 ALRSYQRAIDLKP
-123 DFADALINSGV
+123 DYADAMINSGV

-155 QPDNVLALSNAAT
+155 QPDNVMALSNAAT

-174 RGEEAIALLERLVQL
+174 RGEEAVAMLERLVQL
-189 APQHDYALGMLC
+189 APEHDYALGMLC
-201 HEKLQGCDWR
+201 HEKLQGCDWQ
-211 GIEALSRQVID
+211 GFEALSQRVID
-222 GVHAGWRSSKS
+222 GVRAGRRSSKS
-233 LGLMAISD
+233 LGLMALSD
-241 SAEAHQRCARLFAQQ
+241 SAEDHQRCARLFAQQ
-256 RYPIHPAPLWTGQRY
+256 RYPAAAAPLWTGERY

-302 RTRFETI
+302 KARFETT
-309 GVSLGVD
+309 GLSLGVD

-328 FDQFL
+328 FDQFI
-333 DARQMTSAQI
+333 DARQMTAVQI
-343 AAWLREREVD
+343 AALLREREID
-353 IVIDLAGYTAD
+353 IVVDLAGYTAD
-364 SRADIFTRRPAPVQ
+364 SRSEIFTWRPAPVQ

-407 WRFYDERVVY
+407 WRFYDEQVVY

-582 YEQLALTLAHDPAR
+582 YEQLALALARDPDR
-596 LVALKARLMER
+596 LAALKARLMER

-632 QAQLGGARDALS
+632 QSQLGGARDALS
-644 APAAATSA
+644 APAVATSA

>member
-1 MTLVPTATPRAS
+1 MTKVPTTTSRAS
-13 HATPTAQP
+13 AATSTPQ
-21 PVDRSV
+21 VDRSV
-27 LIHAI
+27 LIRAI

-38 QDAAAEQLLLR
+38 HVAPAEQLLLHY
-49 FLNQSPS
+49 LTQAPT
-56 DPVALYSIA
+56 DPVAVYSLA

-70 RQDNAAAL
+70 MPNPAPAL
-78 ALLERAVQSAAQFAP
+78 DLLERAVNAGTDFAP
-93 LWFAHATALV
+93 LWFAHATVLV
-103 NAGRRDE
+103 KVGRRDD
-110 ALQSYQRAIDLQP
+110 ALQSYQRAIDLKP
-123 DFADALINSGV
+123 DYADAMINSGV

-155 QPDNVLALSNAAT
+155 QPDNVMALSNAAT

-174 RGEEAIALLERLVQL
+174 RGEEAVAMLERLVQL
-189 APQHDYALGMLC
+189 APEHDYALGMLC
-201 HEKLQGCDWR
+201 HEKLQGCDWQ
-211 GIEALSRQVID
+211 GFEALSQRVID
-222 GVHAGWRSSKS
+222 GVRAGRRSSKS
-233 LGLMAISD
+233 LGLMALSD
-241 SAEAHQRCARLFAQQ
+241 SAEDHQRCARLFAQQ
-256 RYPIHPAPLWTGQRY
+256 RYPVAAAPLWTGERY

-302 RTRFETI
+302 KARFETT
-309 GVSLGVD
+309 GLSLGVD

-328 FDQFL
+328 FDQFI
-333 DARQMTSAQI
+333 DARQMTAVQI
-343 AAWLREREVD
+343 AALLREREID
-353 IVIDLAGYTAD
+353 IVVDLAGYTAD
-364 SRADIFTRRPAPVQ
+364 SRSEIFTWRPAPVQ
-378 VNFLGYPGTMGLSC
+378 VNFLGYPGTMGLGC

-407 WRFYDERVVY
+407 WRFYDEQVVY

-582 YEQLALTLAHDPAR
+582 YEQLALALARDPDR
-596 LVALKARLMER
+596 LAALKARLMER

-632 QAQLGGARDALS
+632 QSQLGGARDALS
-644 APAAATSA
+644 APAVAVSA

>member
-1 MTLVPTATPRAS
+1 MTKVPTTTSRAS
-13 HATPTAQP
+13 AATSTPQ
-21 PVDRSV
+21 VDRSV
-27 LIHAI
+27 LIRAI

-38 QDAAAEQLLLR
+38 HVAPAEQLLLHY
-49 FLNQSPS
+49 LTQAPT
-56 DPVALYSIA
+56 DPVAVYSLA

-70 RQDNAAAL
+70 MPNPAPAL
-78 ALLERAVQSAAQFAP
+78 DLLERAVNAGTDFAP
-93 LWFAHATALV
+93 LWFAHATVLV
-103 NAGRRDE
+103 KVGRRDD
-110 ALQSYQRAIDLQP
+110 ALRSYQRAIDLKP
-123 DFADALINSGV
+123 DYADAMINSGV

-155 QPDNVLALSNAAT
+155 QPDNVMALSNAAT

-174 RGEEAIALLERLVQL
+174 RGEEAVAMLERLVQL
-189 APQHDYALGMLC
+189 APEHDYALGMLC
-201 HEKLQGCDWR
+201 HEKLQGCDWQ
-211 GIEALSRQVID
+211 GFEALSQRVID
-222 GVHAGWRSSKS
+222 GVRAGRRSSKS
-233 LGLMAISD
+233 LGLMALSD
-241 SAEAHQRCARLFAQQ
+241 SAEDHQRCARLFAQQ
-256 RYPIHPAPLWTGQRY
+256 RYPAAAAPLWTGERY

-302 RTRFETI
+302 KARFETT
-309 GVSLGVD
+309 GLSLGVD

-328 FDQFL
+328 FDQFI
-333 DARQMTSAQI
+333 DARQMTAVQI
-343 AAWLREREVD
+343 AALLREREID
-353 IVIDLAGYTAD
+353 IVVDLAGYTAD
-364 SRADIFTRRPAPVQ
+364 SRSEIFTWRPAPVQ

-407 WRFYDERVVY
+407 WRFYDEQVVY

-582 YEQLALTLAHDPAR
+582 YEQLALALARDPDR
-596 LVALKARLMER
+596 LAALKARLMER

-632 QAQLGGARDALS
+632 QSQLGGARDALS
-644 APAAATSA
+644 APAVAVSA

>member
-1 MTLVPTATPRAS
+1 MTKVPTTTSRAS
-13 HATPTAQP
+13 AATSTPQ
-21 PVDRSV
+21 VDRSV
-27 LIHAI
+27 LIRAI

-38 QDAAAEQLLLR
+38 HVAPAEQLLLHY
-49 FLNQSPS
+49 LTQAPT
-56 DPVALYSIA
+56 DPVAVYSLA

-70 RQDNAAAL
+70 MPNPAPAL
-78 ALLERAVQSAAQFAP
+78 DLLERAVNAGTDFAP
-93 LWFAHATALV
+93 LWFAHATVLV
-103 NAGRRDE
+103 KVGRRDD
-110 ALQSYQRAIDLQP
+110 ALRSYQRAIDLKP
-123 DFADALINSGV
+123 DYADAMINSGV

-155 QPDNVLALSNAAT
+155 QPDNVMALSNAAT

-174 RGEEAIALLERLVQL
+174 RGEEAVAMLERLVQL
-189 APQHDYALGMLC
+189 APEHDYALGMLC
-201 HEKLQGCDWR
+201 HEKLQGCDWQ
-211 GIEALSRQVID
+211 GFEALSQRVID
-222 GVHAGWRSSKS
+222 GVRAGRRSSKS
-233 LGLMAISD
+233 LGLMALSD
-241 SAEAHQRCARLFAQQ
+241 SAEDHQRCARLFAQQ
-256 RYPIHPAPLWTGQRY
+256 RYPAAAAPLWTGERY

-302 RTRFETI
+302 KARFETT
-309 GVSLGVD
+309 GLSLGVD

-328 FDQFL
+328 FDQFI
-333 DARQMTSAQI
+333 DARQMTAVQI
-343 AAWLREREVD
+343 AALLREREID
-353 IVIDLAGYTAD
+353 IVVDLAGYTAD
-364 SRADIFTRRPAPVQ
+364 SRSEIFTWRPAPVQ

-407 WRFYDERVVY
+407 WRFYDEQVVY

-582 YEQLALTLAHDPAR
+582 YEQLALALARDPDR
-596 LVALKARLMER
+596 LAALKARLMER
-607 QRDSALFDV
+607 QCDSALFDV

-632 QAQLGGARDALS
+632 QSQLGGARDALS
-644 APAAATSA
+644 APAVAASA

>member
-1 MTLVPTATPRAS
+1 MTMVPTATPRAS
-13 HATPTAQP
+13 VDTSTVTPT
-21 PVDRSV
+21 VDRSV
-27 LIHAI
+27 LIRAI

-38 QDAAAEQLLLR
+38 HVDAAEQLLRHYLTQ
-49 FLNQSPS
+49 LPA
-56 DPVALYSIA
+56 DPVALYSLA

-70 RQDNAAAL
+70 RQDTAAAL
-78 ALLERAVQSAAQFAP
+78 ELLERAVKAVVNFPP
-93 LWFAHATALV
+93 LWFAHATVLV
-103 NAGRRDE
+103 NVGRRDD
-110 ALQSYQRAIDLQP
+110 ALRSYQCAIDLKP

-155 QPDNVLALSNAAT
+155 QPDNVLALANAAT
-168 LMTEFK
+168 LLTEFK
-174 RGEEAIALLERLVQL
+174 RGEEAVALLEHLVRL
-189 APQHDYALGMLC
+189 APHHDYALGMLC
-201 HEKLQGCDWR
+201 HEKLQGCDWS
-211 GIEALSRQVID
+211 GFEALSQQVID
-222 GVHAGWRSSKS
+222 GVRAGQRSSKS

-241 SAEAHQRCARLFAQQ
+241 SAEDHQRCARLFAQQ
-256 RYPIHPAPLWTGQRY
+256 RYPVAATPLWTGERY
-271 RHDRIRV
+271 RHDRIRI

-302 RTRFETI
+302 KTRFETTGI
-309 GVSLGVD
+309 SLGVD

-328 FDQFL
+328 FDQFI
-333 DARQMTSAQI
+333 DARQMTAVQI
-343 AAWLREREVD
+343 ATLLRTQEID
-353 IVIDLAGYTAD
+353 IVVDLAGYTAD
-364 SRADIFTRRPAPVQ
+364 SRAEIFTWRPAPVQ
-378 VNFLGYPGTMGLSC
+378 VNFLGYPGTMGLAC
-392 MDYILADRHVIPPEH
+392 MDYILADRHVVPPDH
-407 WRFYDERVVY
+407 WPFYDERVVY

-425 ASNLQIA
+425 ASGLQISEA
-432 ETTPSRADCG
+432 TPSRADCG

-485 ERSQRN
+485 ERSQTN
-491 LRASAQAAGIDPDR
+491 LRASARAAGVDPDR

-522 RVADLFLDT
+522 RLADLFLDT

-564 SLLQAAGLPEL
+564 SLLHAAGLPEL
-575 VTHTVAD
+575 VTHSVAD
-582 YEQLALTLAHDPAR
+582 YEQLALALARDPAR
-596 LVALKARLMER
+596 LAALRARLGDRR
-607 QRDSALFDV
+607 QGGALFDV
-616 DAFTRH
+616 DGFTRH
-622 LETAYLAMWR
+622 LETAYIAMWR
-632 QAQLGGARDALS
+632 QSQLGGARDALS
-644 APAAATSA
+644 APALSA

>member
-1 MTLVPTATPRAS
+1 MTKVPTATSRAS
-13 HATPTAQP
+13 APAPTL

-27 LIHAI
+27 LIRAI

-38 QDAAAEQLLLR
+38 HVAPAEQLLLHY
-49 FLNQSPS
+49 LTQAPT
-56 DPVALYSIA
+56 DPVAIYSLA

-70 RQDNAAAL
+70 MPNPAPAL
-78 ALLERAVQSAAQFAP
+78 DLLERAVNAGTDFAP
-93 LWFAHATALV
+93 LWFAHATVLV
-103 NAGRRDE
+103 KVGRRDD
-110 ALQSYQRAIDLQP
+110 ALRSYQRAIDLKP
-123 DFADALINSGV
+123 DYADAMINSGV

-155 QPDNVLALSNAAT
+155 QPDNVIALANAAT

-174 RGEEAIALLERLVQL
+174 RGEEAVAMLERLVQL
-189 APQHDYALGMLC
+189 APEHDYALGMLC
-201 HEKLQGCDWR
+201 HEKLQGCDWQ
-211 GIEALSRQVID
+211 GFEALSQRVID
-222 GVHAGWRSSKS
+222 GVRAGRRSSKS
-233 LGLMAISD
+233 LGLMALSD
-241 SAEAHQRCARLFAQQ
+241 SAEDHQRCARLFAQQ
-256 RYPIHPAPLWTGQRY
+256 RYPAAAAPLWTGERY

-302 RTRFETI
+302 KHRFETI
-309 GVSLGVD
+309 GLSLGVD

-328 FDQFL
+328 FDQFI
-333 DARQMTSAQI
+333 DARQMTAVQI
-343 AAWLREREVD
+343 AALLREREID
-353 IVIDLAGYTAD
+353 IVVDLAGYTAD
-364 SRADIFTRRPAPVQ
+364 SRAEIFTWRPAPVQ

-392 MDYILADRHVIPPEH
+392 MDYILADRHVVPPEH
-407 WRFYDERVVY
+407 WRFYDEQVVY

-432 ETTPSRADCG
+432 EATPSRADCG
-442 LPPTGVV
+442 LPPAGVV

-461 AVFAVWMRLLL
+461 AVFAVWMRLLQ

-582 YEQLALTLAHDPAR
+582 YEQLALALARDPDR
-596 LVALKARLMER
+596 LAALKARLAER

-622 LETAYLAMWR
+622 LETAYIAMWR
-632 QAQLGGARDALS
+632 QSQLGGARDALS
-644 APAAATSA
+644 APAVAA

>member
-1 MTLVPTATPRAS
+1 MTKVPTTTSRAS
-13 HATPTAQP
+13 AATSTPQ
-21 PVDRSV
+21 VDRSV
-27 LIHAI
+27 LIRAI

-38 QDAAAEQLLLR
+38 HVAPAEQLLLHY
-49 FLNQSPS
+49 LTQAPT
-56 DPVALYSIA
+56 DPVAVYSLA

-70 RQDNAAAL
+70 MPNPAPAL
-78 ALLERAVQSAAQFAP
+78 DLLERAVNAGTDFAP
-93 LWFAHATALV
+93 LWFAHATVLV
-103 NAGRRDE
+103 KVGRRDD
-110 ALQSYQRAIDLQP
+110 ALRSYQRAIDLKP
-123 DFADALINSGV
+123 DYADAMINSGV

-155 QPDNVLALSNAAT
+155 QPDNVMALSNAAT

-174 RGEEAIALLERLVQL
+174 RGEEAVAMLERLVQL
-189 APQHDYALGMLC
+189 APEHDYALGMLC
-201 HEKLQGCDWR
+201 HEKLQGCDWQ
-211 GIEALSRQVID
+211 GFEALSQRVID
-222 GVHAGWRSSKS
+222 GVRAGRRSSKS
-233 LGLMAISD
+233 LGLMALSD
-241 SAEAHQRCARLFAQQ
+241 SAEDHQRCARLFAQQ
-256 RYPIHPAPLWTGQRY
+256 RYPAAAAPLWTGERY

-302 RTRFETI
+302 KARFETT
-309 GVSLGVD
+309 GLSLGVD

-328 FDQFL
+328 FDQFI
-333 DARQMTSAQI
+333 DARQMTAVQI
-343 AAWLREREVD
+343 AALLREREID
-353 IVIDLAGYTAD
+353 IVVDLAGYTAD
-364 SRADIFTRRPAPVQ
+364 SRSEIFTWRPAPVQ
-378 VNFLGYPGTMGLSC
+378 VNFLGYPGTMGLGC

-407 WRFYDERVVY
+407 WRFYDEQVVY

-582 YEQLALTLAHDPAR
+582 YEQLALALARDPDR
-596 LVALKARLMER
+596 LAALKARLMEW
-607 QRDSALFDV
+607 QRDCALFDI

-632 QAQLGGARDALS
+632 QSQLGGARDALS
-644 APAAATSA
+644 APAAAASA

>member
-1 MTLVPTATPRAS
+1 MTKVPTTTSRAS
-13 HATPTAQP
+13 AATSTPQ
-21 PVDRSV
+21 VDRSV
-27 LIHAI
+27 LIRAI

-38 QDAAAEQLLLR
+38 HVAPAEQLLLHY
-49 FLNQSPS
+49 LTQAPT
-56 DPVALYSIA
+56 DPVAVYSLA

-70 RQDNAAAL
+70 MPNPAPAL
-78 ALLERAVQSAAQFAP
+78 DLLERAVNAGTDFAP
-93 LWFAHATALV
+93 LWFAHATVLV
-103 NAGRRDE
+103 KVGRRDD
-110 ALQSYQRAIDLQP
+110 ALQSYQRAIDLKP
-123 DFADALINSGV
+123 DYADAMINSGV

-155 QPDNVLALSNAAT
+155 QPDNVMALSNAAT

-174 RGEEAIALLERLVQL
+174 RGEEAVAMLERLVQL
-189 APQHDYALGMLC
+189 APEHDYALGMLC
-201 HEKLQGCDWR
+201 HEKLQGCDWQ
-211 GIEALSRQVID
+211 GFEALSQRVID
-222 GVHAGWRSSKS
+222 GVRAGRRSSKS
-233 LGLMAISD
+233 LGLMALSD
-241 SAEAHQRCARLFAQQ
+241 SAEDHQRCARLFAQQ
-256 RYPIHPAPLWTGQRY
+256 RYPAAAAPLWTGERY

-302 RTRFETI
+302 KTRFETT
-309 GVSLGVD
+309 GLSLGVD

-328 FDQFL
+328 FDQFI
-333 DARQMTSAQI
+333 DARQMTAVQI
-343 AAWLREREVD
+343 AALLREREID
-353 IVIDLAGYTAD
+353 IVVDLAGYTAD
-364 SRADIFTRRPAPVQ
+364 SRSEIFTWRPAPVQ

-407 WRFYDERVVY
+407 WRFYDEQVVY

-582 YEQLALTLAHDPAR
+582 YEQLALALARDPDR
-596 LVALKARLMER
+596 LAALKARLVER

-632 QAQLGGARDALS
+632 QSQLGGARDALS
-644 APAAATSA
+644 APAVAVSA

>member
-1 MTLVPTATPRAS
+1 MTKVPTTTSRAS
-13 HATPTAQP
+13 AATSTPQ
-21 PVDRSV
+21 VDRSV
-27 LIHAI
+27 LIRAI

-38 QDAAAEQLLLR
+38 HVAPAEQLLLHY
-49 FLNQSPS
+49 LTQAPT
-56 DPVALYSIA
+56 DPVAVYSLA

-70 RQDNAAAL
+70 MPNPAPAL
-78 ALLERAVQSAAQFAP
+78 DLLERAVNAGTDFAP
-93 LWFAHATALV
+93 LWFAHATVLV
-103 NAGRRDE
+103 KVGRRDD
-110 ALQSYQRAIDLQP
+110 ALQSYQRAIDLKP
-123 DFADALINSGV
+123 DYGDAMINSGV

-155 QPDNVLALSNAAT
+155 QPDNVMALSNAAT

-174 RGEEAIALLERLVQL
+174 RGEEAVAMLERLVQL
-189 APQHDYALGMLC
+189 APEHDYALGMLC
-201 HEKLQGCDWR
+201 HEKLQGCDWQ
-211 GIEALSRQVID
+211 GFEALSQRVID
-222 GVHAGWRSSKS
+222 GVRAGRRSSKS
-233 LGLMAISD
+233 LGLMALSD
-241 SAEAHQRCARLFAQQ
+241 SAEDHQRCARLFAQQ
-256 RYPIHPAPLWTGQRY
+256 RYPAAAAPLWTGERY

-302 RTRFETI
+302 KARFETT
-309 GVSLGVD
+309 GLSLGVD

-328 FDQFL
+328 FDQFI
-333 DARQMTSAQI
+333 DARQMTAVQI
-343 AAWLREREVD
+343 AALLREREID
-353 IVIDLAGYTAD
+353 IVVDLAGYTAD
-364 SRADIFTRRPAPVQ
+364 SRSEIFTWRPAPVQ
-378 VNFLGYPGTMGLSC
+378 VNFLGYPGTMGLGC

-407 WRFYDERVVY
+407 WRFYDEQVVY

-582 YEQLALTLAHDPAR
+582 YEQLALALARDPAR
-596 LVALKARLMER
+596 LAALKARLMER

-632 QAQLGGARDALS
+632 QSQLGGARDALS
-644 APAAATSA
+644 APAVAASA

>member
-1 MTLVPTATPRAS
+1 MTKVPTTTSRAS
-13 HATPTAQP
+13 AATSTPQ
-21 PVDRSV
+21 VDRSV
-27 LIHAI
+27 LIRAI

-38 QDAAAEQLLLR
+38 HVAPAEQLLLHY
-49 FLNQSPS
+49 LTQAPT
-56 DPVALYSIA
+56 DPVAVYSLA

-70 RQDNAAAL
+70 MPNPAPAL
-78 ALLERAVQSAAQFAP
+78 DLLERAVNAGTDFAP
-93 LWFAHATALV
+93 LWFAHATVLV
-103 NAGRRDE
+103 KVGRRDD
-110 ALQSYQRAIDLQP
+110 ALRSYQRAIDLKP
-123 DFADALINSGV
+123 DYADAMINSGV

-155 QPDNVLALSNAAT
+155 QPDNVMALSNAAT

-174 RGEEAIALLERLVQL
+174 RGEEAVAMLERLVQL
-189 APQHDYALGMLC
+189 APEHDYALGMLC
-201 HEKLQGCDWR
+201 HEKLQGCDWQ
-211 GIEALSRQVID
+211 GFEALSQRVID
-222 GVHAGWRSSKS
+222 GVRAGRRSSKS
-233 LGLMAISD
+233 LGLMALSD
-241 SAEAHQRCARLFAQQ
+241 SAEDHQRCARLFAQQ
-256 RYPIHPAPLWTGQRY
+256 RYPAAAAPLWTGERY

-302 RTRFETI
+302 KARFETT
-309 GVSLGVD
+309 GLSLGVD

-328 FDQFL
+328 FDQFI
-333 DARQMTSAQI
+333 DARQMTAVQI
-343 AAWLREREVD
+343 AALLREREID
-353 IVIDLAGYTAD
+353 IVVDLAGYTAD
-364 SRADIFTRRPAPVQ
+364 SRSEIFTWRPAPVQ

-407 WRFYDERVVY
+407 WRFYDEQVVY

-442 LPPTGVV
+442 LPPTGIV

-582 YEQLALTLAHDPAR
+582 YEQLALALARDPDR
-596 LVALKARLMER
+596 LAALKARLMER

-632 QAQLGGARDALS
+632 QSQLGGARDALS
-644 APAAATSA
+644 APAVAVSA

>member
-1 MTLVPTATPRAS
+1 MTKVPTTTSRAS
-13 HATPTAQP
+13 AATSTPQ
-21 PVDRSV
+21 VDRSV
-27 LIHAI
+27 LIRAI

-38 QDAAAEQLLLR
+38 HVAPAEQLLLHY
-49 FLNQSPS
+49 LTQAPT
-56 DPVALYSIA
+56 DPVAVYSLA

-70 RQDNAAAL
+70 MPNLAPAL
-78 ALLERAVQSAAQFAP
+78 DLLERAVNAGTDFAP
-93 LWFAHATALV
+93 LWFAHATVLV
-103 NAGRRDE
+103 KVGRRDD
-110 ALQSYQRAIDLQP
+110 ALQSYQRAIDLKP
-123 DFADALINSGV
+123 DYGDAMINSGV

-155 QPDNVLALSNAAT
+155 QPDNVMALSNAAT

-174 RGEEAIALLERLVQL
+174 RGEEAVAMLERLVQL
-189 APQHDYALGMLC
+189 APEHDYALGMLC
-201 HEKLQGCDWR
+201 HEKLQGCDWQ
-211 GIEALSRQVID
+211 GFEALSQRVID
-222 GVHAGWRSSKS
+222 GVRAGRRSSKS
-233 LGLMAISD
+233 LGLMALSD
-241 SAEAHQRCARLFAQQ
+241 SAEDHQRCARLFAQQ
-256 RYPIHPAPLWTGQRY
+256 RYPAAAAPLWTGERY

-302 RTRFETI
+302 KARFETT
-309 GVSLGVD
+309 GLSLGVD

-328 FDQFL
+328 FDQFI
-333 DARQMTSAQI
+333 DARQMTAVQI
-343 AAWLREREVD
+343 AALLREREID
-353 IVIDLAGYTAD
+353 IVVDLAGYTAD
-364 SRADIFTRRPAPVQ
+364 SRSEIFTWRPAPVQ

-407 WRFYDERVVY
+407 WRFYDEQVVY

-582 YEQLALTLAHDPAR
+582 YEQLALALARDPDR
-596 LVALKARLMER
+596 LAALKARLVER

-632 QAQLGGARDALS
+632 QSQLGGARDALS
-644 APAAATSA
+644 APAVAASA

>member
-1 MTLVPTATPRAS
+1 MTKVPTTTSRAS
-13 HATPTAQP
+13 AATSTPQ
-21 PVDRSV
+21 VDRSV
-27 LIHAI
+27 LIRAI

-38 QDAAAEQLLLR
+38 HVAPAEQLLLHY
-49 FLNQSPS
+49 LTQAPT
-56 DPVALYSIA
+56 DPVAVYSLA

-70 RQDNAAAL
+70 MPNPAPAL
-78 ALLERAVQSAAQFAP
+78 DLLERAVNAGTDFAP
-93 LWFAHATALV
+93 LWFAHATVLV
-103 NAGRRDE
+103 KVGRRDD
-110 ALQSYQRAIDLQP
+110 ALRSYQRAIDLKP
-123 DFADALINSGV
+123 DYADAMINSGV

-155 QPDNVLALSNAAT
+155 QPDNVMALSNAAT

-174 RGEEAIALLERLVQL
+174 RGEEAVAMLERLVQL
-189 APQHDYALGMLC
+189 APEHDYALGMLC
-201 HEKLQGCDWR
+201 HEKLQGCDWQ
-211 GIEALSRQVID
+211 GFEALSQRVID
-222 GVHAGWRSSKS
+222 GVRAGRRSSKS
-233 LGLMAISD
+233 LGLMALSD
-241 SAEAHQRCARLFAQQ
+241 SAEDHQRCARLFAQQ
-256 RYPIHPAPLWTGQRY
+256 RYPAAAAPLWTGERY

-302 RTRFETI
+302 KARFETT
-309 GVSLGVD
+309 GLSLGVD

-328 FDQFL
+328 FDQFI
-333 DARQMTSAQI
+333 DARQMTAVQI
-343 AAWLREREVD
+343 AALLREREID
-353 IVIDLAGYTAD
+353 IVVDLAGYTAD
-364 SRADIFTRRPAPVQ
+364 SRSEIFTWRPAPVQ

-407 WRFYDERVVY
+407 WRFYDEQVVY

-582 YEQLALTLAHDPAR
+582 YEQLALALARDPDR
-596 LVALKARLMER
+596 LAALKARLMER
-607 QRDSALFDV
+607 QCDSALFDV

-622 LETAYLAMWR
+622 LETAYIAMWR
-632 QAQLGGARDALS
+632 QSQLGGARDALS
-644 APAAATSA
+644 APAVAASA

>member
-1 MTLVPTATPRAS
+1 MTKVPTTTSRAS
-13 HATPTAQP
+13 AATSTPQ
-21 PVDRSV
+21 VDRSV
-27 LIHAI
+27 LIRAI

-38 QDAAAEQLLLR
+38 HVAPAEQLLLHY
-49 FLNQSPS
+49 LTQAPT
-56 DPVALYSIA
+56 DPVAVYSLA

-70 RQDNAAAL
+70 MPNPAPAL
-78 ALLERAVQSAAQFAP
+78 DLLERAVNAGTDFAP
-93 LWFAHATALV
+93 LWFAHATVLV
-103 NAGRRDE
+103 KVGRRDD
-110 ALQSYQRAIDLQP
+110 ALRSYQRAIDLKP
-123 DFADALINSGV
+123 DYADAMINSGV

-155 QPDNVLALSNAAT
+155 QPDNVMALSNAAT

-174 RGEEAIALLERLVQL
+174 RGEEAVAMLERLVQL
-189 APQHDYALGMLC
+189 APEHDYALGMLC
-201 HEKLQGCDWR
+201 HEKLQGCDWQ
-211 GIEALSRQVID
+211 GFEALSQRVID
-222 GVHAGWRSSKS
+222 GVRAGRRSSKS
-233 LGLMAISD
+233 LGLMALSD
-241 SAEAHQRCARLFAQQ
+241 SAEDHQRCARLFAQQ
-256 RYPIHPAPLWTGQRY
+256 RYPAAAAPLWTGERY

-302 RTRFETI
+302 KARFETT
-309 GVSLGVD
+309 GLSLGVD

-328 FDQFL
+328 FDQFI
-333 DARQMTSAQI
+333 DARQMTAVQI
-343 AAWLREREVD
+343 AALLREREID
-353 IVIDLAGYTAD
+353 IVVDLAGYTAD
-364 SRADIFTRRPAPVQ
+364 SRSEIFTWRPAPVQ
-378 VNFLGYPGTMGLSC
+378 VNFLGYPGTMGLGC

-407 WRFYDERVVY
+407 WRFYDEQVVY

-461 AVFAVWMRLLL
+461 AVFAVWIRLLL

-582 YEQLALTLAHDPAR
+582 YEQLALALARDPDR
-596 LVALKARLMER
+596 LAALKARLMER

-632 QAQLGGARDALS
+632 QSQLGGARDALS
-644 APAAATSA
+644 APAVAASA

>member
-1 MTLVPTATPRAS
+1 MTKVPTTTSRAS
-13 HATPTAQP
+13 AATSTPQ
-21 PVDRSV
+21 VDRSV
-27 LIHAI
+27 LIRAI

-38 QDAAAEQLLLR
+38 HVAPAEQLLLHY
-49 FLNQSPS
+49 LTQAPT
-56 DPVALYSIA
+56 DPVAVYSLA

-70 RQDNAAAL
+70 MPNPAPAL
-78 ALLERAVQSAAQFAP
+78 DLLERAVNAGTDFAP
-93 LWFAHATALV
+93 LWFAHATVLV
-103 NAGRRDE
+103 KVGRRDD
-110 ALQSYQRAIDLQP
+110 ALQSYQRAIDLKP
-123 DFADALINSGV
+123 DYGDAMINSGV

-155 QPDNVLALSNAAT
+155 QPDNVMALSNAAT

-174 RGEEAIALLERLVQL
+174 RGEEAVAMLERLVQL
-189 APQHDYALGMLC
+189 APEHDYALGMLC
-201 HEKLQGCDWR
+201 HEKLQGCDWQ
-211 GIEALSRQVID
+211 GFEALSQRVID
-222 GVHAGWRSSKS
+222 GVRAGRRSSKS
-233 LGLMAISD
+233 LGLMALSD
-241 SAEAHQRCARLFAQQ
+241 SAEDHQRCARLFAQQ
-256 RYPIHPAPLWTGQRY
+256 RYPAAAAPLWTGERY

-302 RTRFETI
+302 KARFETT
-309 GVSLGVD
+309 GLSLGVD

-328 FDQFL
+328 FDQFI
-333 DARQMTSAQI
+333 DARQMTAVQI
-343 AAWLREREVD
+343 AALLREREID
-353 IVIDLAGYTAD
+353 IVVDLAGYTAD
-364 SRADIFTRRPAPVQ
+364 SRSEIFTWRPAPVQ

-407 WRFYDERVVY
+407 WRFYDEQVVY

-582 YEQLALTLAHDPAR
+582 YEQLALALARDPDR
-596 LVALKARLMER
+596 LAALKARLMER

-632 QAQLGGARDALS
+632 QSQLGGARDALS
-644 APAAATSA
+644 APAVAASA

>member
-1 MTLVPTATPRAS
+1 MTKVPTATSRAS
-13 HATPTAQP
+13 AATSTPQ
-21 PVDRSV
+21 VDRSV
-27 LIHAI
+27 LIRAI

-38 QDAAAEQLLLR
+38 HIAPAEQLLLHY
-49 FLNQSPS
+49 LTHAPT
-56 DPVALYSIA
+56 DAVAIYSLA

-70 RQDNAAAL
+70 MPSPAPAL
-78 ALLERAVQSAAQFAP
+78 DLLERAVKAGTDFAP
-93 LWFAHATALV
+93 IWFAHATVLV
-103 NAGRRDE
+103 KVGRRED
-110 ALQSYQRAIDLQP
+110 ALRSYQRAIDLKP
-123 DFADALINSGV
+123 DYADAMINSGV

-174 RGEEAIALLERLVQL
+174 RGEDAVALLQRLVQL
-189 APQHDYALGMLC
+189 APEHDYALGMLC
-201 HEKLQGCDWR
+201 HEQLQGCDWQ
-211 GIEALSRQVID
+211 GFEALSQRVID
-222 GVHAGWRSSKS
+222 GVRAGQRSSKS
-233 LGLMAISD
+233 LGLMALSD
-241 SAEAHQRCARLFAQQ
+241 SAEDHQRCARLFAQQ
-256 RYPIHPAPLWTGQRY
+256 RYPVAAAPLWTGERY

-302 RTRFETI
+302 QTRFETT
-309 GVSLGVD
+309 GLSLGVE

-328 FDQFL
+328 FDHFV
-333 DARQMTSAQI
+333 DARQMTALQI
-343 AAWLREREVD
+343 ATLLREREID
-353 IVIDLAGYTAD
+353 IVVDLAGYTAD
-364 SRADIFTRRPAPVQ
+364 SRSEIFTWRPAPVQ

-407 WRFYDERVVY
+407 WRFYDEQVVY

-432 ETTPSRADCG
+432 EATPSRADCG

-564 SLLQAAGLPEL
+564 SLLHAAGLPEL
-575 VTHTVAD
+575 VTHTVAE
-582 YEQLALTLAHDPAR
+582 YEQLALALARDPAR
-596 LVALKARLMER
+596 LAALKTRLAER

-622 LETAYLAMWR
+622 LETAYIAMWR
-632 QAQLGGARDALS
+632 QSQLGGARDALS
-644 APAAATSA
+644 APAVAA

>member
-1 MTLVPTATPRAS
+1 MTKVPTTTSRAS
-13 HATPTAQP
+13 AATSTPQ
-21 PVDRSV
+21 VDRSV
-27 LIHAI
+27 LIRAI

-38 QDAAAEQLLLR
+38 HVAPAEQLLLHY
-49 FLNQSPS
+49 LTQAPT
-56 DPVALYSIA
+56 DPVAVYSLA

-70 RQDNAAAL
+70 MPNPAPAL
-78 ALLERAVQSAAQFAP
+78 DLLERAVNAGTDFAP
-93 LWFAHATALV
+93 LWFAHATVLV
-103 NAGRRDE
+103 KVGRRDD
-110 ALQSYQRAIDLQP
+110 ALQSYQRAIDLKP
-123 DFADALINSGV
+123 DYADAMINSGV

-155 QPDNVLALSNAAT
+155 QPDNVMALSNAAT

-174 RGEEAIALLERLVQL
+174 RGEEAVAMLERLVQL
-189 APQHDYALGMLC
+189 APEHDYALGMLC
-201 HEKLQGCDWR
+201 HEKLQGCDWQ
-211 GIEALSRQVID
+211 GFEALSQRVID
-222 GVHAGWRSSKS
+222 GVRAGRRSSKS
-233 LGLMAISD
+233 LGLMALSD
-241 SAEAHQRCARLFAQQ
+241 SAEDHQRCARLFAQQ
-256 RYPIHPAPLWTGQRY
+256 RYPAAAAPLWTGERY

-302 RTRFETI
+302 KARFETT
-309 GVSLGVD
+309 GLSLGVD

-328 FDQFL
+328 FDQFI
-333 DARQMTSAQI
+333 DARQMTAVQI
-343 AAWLREREVD
+343 AALLREREID
-353 IVIDLAGYTAD
+353 IVVDLAGYTAD
-364 SRADIFTRRPAPVQ
+364 SRSEIFTWRPAPVQ
-378 VNFLGYPGTMGLSC
+378 VNFLGYPGTMGLGC

-407 WRFYDERVVY
+407 WRFYDEQVVY

-461 AVFAVWMRLLL
+461 AVFAVWMRLLQ

-575 VTHTVAD
+575 VTHTVTD
-582 YEQLALTLAHDPAR
+582 YEQLALALARDPDR
-596 LVALKARLMER
+596 LAALKARLAV
-607 QRDSALFDV
+607 QQHDSALFDV

-632 QAQLGGARDALS
+632 QTQLGGARDALS
-644 APAAATSA
+644 APAVAASA

>member
-1 MTLVPTATPRAS
+1 MTKVPTTTSRAS
-13 HATPTAQP
+13 AATSTPQ
-21 PVDRSV
+21 VDRSV
-27 LIHAI
+27 LIRAI

-38 QDAAAEQLLLR
+38 HVAPAEQLLLHY
-49 FLNQSPS
+49 LTQAPT
-56 DPVALYSIA
+56 DPVAVYSLA

-70 RQDNAAAL
+70 MPNPAPAL
-78 ALLERAVQSAAQFAP
+78 DLLERAVNAGTDFAP
-93 LWFAHATALV
+93 LWFAHATVLV
-103 NAGRRDE
+103 KVGRRDD
-110 ALQSYQRAIDLQP
+110 ALQSYQRAIDLKP
-123 DFADALINSGV
+123 DYADAMINSGV

-155 QPDNVLALSNAAT
+155 QPDNVMALSNAAT

-174 RGEEAIALLERLVQL
+174 RGEEAVAMLERLVQL
-189 APQHDYALGMLC
+189 APEHDYALGMLC
-201 HEKLQGCDWR
+201 HEKLQGCDWQ
-211 GIEALSRQVID
+211 GFEALSQRVID
-222 GVHAGWRSSKS
+222 GVRAGRRSSKS
-233 LGLMAISD
+233 LGLMALSD
-241 SAEAHQRCARLFAQQ
+241 SAEDHQRCARLFAQQ
-256 RYPIHPAPLWTGQRY
+256 RYPAAAAPLWTGERY

-302 RTRFETI
+302 KARFETT
-309 GVSLGVD
+309 GLSLGVD

-328 FDQFL
+328 FDQFI
-333 DARQMTSAQI
+333 DARQMTAVQI
-343 AAWLREREVD
+343 AALLREREID
-353 IVIDLAGYTAD
+353 IVVDLAGYTAD
-364 SRADIFTRRPAPVQ
+364 SRSEIFTWRPAPVQ

-407 WRFYDERVVY
+407 WRFYDEQVVY

-582 YEQLALTLAHDPAR
+582 YEQLALALARDPDR
-596 LVALKARLMER
+596 LAALKARLVER

-632 QAQLGGARDALS
+632 QMQLGGARDALS
-644 APAAATSA
+644 APAVAASA